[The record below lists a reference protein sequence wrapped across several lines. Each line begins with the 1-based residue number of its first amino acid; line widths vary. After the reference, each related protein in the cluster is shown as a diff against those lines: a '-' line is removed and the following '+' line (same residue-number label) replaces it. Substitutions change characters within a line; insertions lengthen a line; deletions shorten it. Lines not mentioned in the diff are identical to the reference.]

1 MNTIQ
6 EIDLEVERSISL
18 FDNNGRLSFD
28 AGRCDATKI
37 IKTIKEWAGKIA
49 GKSSPHFILA
59 RKGHYMEISCDSIGA
74 EMIWIASH
82 ETLIERVAGKNY
94 QVEPATEIFLSAAKK
109 YNLLLFVEEYR
120 KRRSKRLSSIT
131 FCREEEAEC
140 WCKALN
146 DCFEIIRKEIESPI
160 YTSMMNSYSRSMN
173 KNQKSLRAYIDNL
186 FVTRSRILVLRLDLS
201 YSLTFSSGVAAVNYV
216 DARNHRE
223 RLIQN
228 MRSNSIFS
236 NILGYA
242 WRLECA
248 PVKGFHYHFMFFFD
262 GSKVREDIT
271 RGDMI
276 GEYWTERITDGKGL
290 YYNCNKRKHTY
301 RECGVGMISHDDSE
315 GRRSLI
321 KASEYLTKDPLM
333 KLVID
338 GRCFGRGAIKNKK
351 NTRGRRRK
359 SST

>member
-1 MNTIQ
+1 MSIKP
-6 EIDLEVERSISL
+6 EMDIELERSISL
-18 FDNNGRLSFD
+18 CDNNGILSFD
-28 AGRCDATKI
+28 VGRYKAAKI
-37 IKTIKEWAGKIA
+37 IKSIKDWAGKIT
-49 GKSSPHFILA
+49 GKRSPHFILA
-59 RKGHYMEISCDSIGA
+59 RKDHYIEISCDPIGA
-74 EMIWIASH
+74 EMVWIISH
-82 ETLIERVAGKNY
+82 KTLIEMVAGKTY
-94 QVEPATEIFLSAAKK
+94 QLEPTTEIFLSAAKK
-109 YNLLLFVEEYR
+109 YNLLLFVER
-120 KRRSKRLSSIT
+120 HRGCRSKRLSGIT
-131 FCREEEAEC
+131 FCREEEAKG

-146 DCFEIIRKEIESPI
+146 DCFESIRKTIESEI
-160 YTSMMNSYSRSMN
+160 YVSMMNSYSRNMN

-186 FVTRSRILVLRLDLS
+186 FVIRSRILVLRLDLS
-201 YSLTFSSGVAAVNYV
+201 YSLAFSSGVAAVNQV
-216 DARNHRE
+216 DARKHRE

-242 WRLECA
+242 WRLEHA

-276 GEYWTERITDGKGL
+276 GEYWRERITDGKGL
-290 YYNCNKRKHTY
+290 HYNCNKRKHTY
-301 RECGVGMISHDDSE
+301 RECGVGMISHDDGE

-333 KLVID
+333 KLEID
-338 GRCFGRGAIKNKK
+338 GRCFGRGTIKNKK